1 MMSLSRTLSS
11 PIIETPVKVK
21 IMETD
26 SLVLFTGNIY
36 TQWLKRDIII
46 DDKTFNTNEQ
56 YMMYCKAI
64 EFNDLESA
72 NKILNESEP
81 KQQKIYGRNVKNFD
95 DDKWNLVADTH
106 VYNANYAKFSQHS
119 DLKEKLLAT
128 GDKLIAECGTY
139 DRRWANGLSIEDA
152 LKTPSEQWIGENRL
166 GKVIMK
172 VRENLRNKM

>member
-1 MMSLSRTLSS
+1 MSE
-11 PIIETPVKVK
+11 PIKIK

-26 SLVLFTGNIY
+26 SLVLFTGDIY

-46 DDKTFNTNEQ
+46 CDKKFNTNEQ
-56 YMMYCKAI
+56 YMMYCKAV
-64 EFNDLESA
+64 EFGDLESA
-72 NKILNESEP
+72 SNILNETEP

-95 DDKWNLVADTH
+95 DDKWNLVADSY
-106 VYNANYAKFSQHS
+106 VYDANYAKFSQHS

-139 DRRWANGLSIEDA
+139 DKRWANGLSIEDA
-152 LKTPSEQWIGENRL
+152 LKINPDEWIGENRL

-172 VRENLRNKM
+172 VRTNLRNGWFVI